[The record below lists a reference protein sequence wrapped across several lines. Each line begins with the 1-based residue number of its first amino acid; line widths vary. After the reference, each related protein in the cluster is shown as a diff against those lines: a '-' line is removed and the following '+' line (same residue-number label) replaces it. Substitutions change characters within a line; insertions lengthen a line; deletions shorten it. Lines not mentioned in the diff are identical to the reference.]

1 MSVLV
6 GRALPDRPHSIKTT
20 TSAKLSSKPSIAGG
34 TTPIPWM
41 NLRFS
46 LIFFFFDD
54 FDFPDVLKEDYW
66 FVIIHQSRFRPS
78 PTPVTDCKT
87 WPAMS
92 FSLRCPQEIKDGHQ
106 ILQIEVSN
114 LHDVHASNVAPDT
127 KDNAFTN

>member
-20 TSAKLSSKPSIAGG
+20 TTAKLLSKPSIAGG
-34 TTPIPWM
+34 TTPILWM

-92 FSLRCPQEIKDGHQ
+92 SSLRCPQEIKGWWGGHGVAEAS
-106 ILQIEVSN
+106 LRPAWDPEVAQGFFA
-114 LHDVHASNVAPDT
+114 L
-127 KDNAFTN
+127 